1 MKNRKKKLFHELHGK
16 TNSSVACQ
24 QIILRISPSRIAFLR
39 FIFEGYD
46 GLAVVSTI
54 DPKEGVVRIWFPPS
68 AGHDVVKLLNELAGE
83 LK

>member
-1 MKNRKKKLFHELHGK
+1 MSNAECR
-16 TNSSVACQ
+16 
-24 QIILRISPSRIAFLR
+24 QIILRISPARIGFLR

-54 DPKEGVVRIWFPPS
+54 DPKEGIVRVWFPPS
-68 AGHDVVKLLNELAGE
+68 SGRDVVNLLKELAGE